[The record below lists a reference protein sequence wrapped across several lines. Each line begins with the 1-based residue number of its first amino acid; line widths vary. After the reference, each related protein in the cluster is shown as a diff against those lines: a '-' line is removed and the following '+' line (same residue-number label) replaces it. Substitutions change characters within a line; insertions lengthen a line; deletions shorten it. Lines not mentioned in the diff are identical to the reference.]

1 MVQGGEVDWLAE
13 GPGEAAG
20 PAVSPQREAAAVRS
34 RRGRGQA
41 RAPVFGRAGGVLSA
55 LRSPSEPPG
64 ESCGFR
70 YQLSA
75 ASPRGPPLAQVFL
88 VKTVLSM
95 Y

>member
-41 RAPVFGRAGGVLSA
+41 RAPVFGRAGGILSA

-64 ESCGFR
+64 DPVASGTSCLRHLPGA
-70 YQLSA
+70 L
-75 ASPRGPPLAQVFL
+75 L
-88 VKTVLSM
+88 
-95 Y
+95 